1 MITITKMTGDK
12 FLTINYDKNI
22 PIEYNEM
29 KKIIF
34 LFYLFYSLI
43 GFSQNDQLAQNYFDK
58 GEFEKALVSYQELF
72 NTQPGNG
79 FYFQQTIE
87 CYQQLKQYVVAEKA
101 ISERYNKYKQSSLL
115 VELGANYQL
124 QKDDSKAKK
133 YFEQALDKIIK
144 NPSEV
149 YGIAAVF
156 ERKVLIEYALQAYQ
170 IALEI
175 DPNMNFNFQMAV
187 LYGQNGQT
195 DKMIEKFLEESYKN
209 PQNLI
214 LIQNQFTRFMN
225 ENADVAFN
233 EALRKAL
240 LIRIQKNQ
248 DVFWNQYLS
257 WYYVQQ
263 REFGKAFIQ
272 EKAIYKRNPESL
284 SNIVN
289 LAQISIEEDE
299 KETAKEILAFIL
311 ENTKD
316 TDLQMQAH
324 YFLTEMKINDP
335 LIKDY
340 SEIEKDLVSLL
351 NQYGITPYS
360 IKLQILKAHFD
371 TFQMKNPNQ
380 GKAILKTALE
390 LPINEYQKAD
400 VKMELAD
407 IFLFEEK
414 FNQASLYYS
423 QIEEDL
429 KNDVIGHEATLK
441 SAKTSYF
448 KGDFVWALKQFKELK
463 SVSSQLIANDA
474 LEYFLLI
481 NDNTVADSTQTAL
494 KQFARGDY
502 LIYQNKPQE
511 ALLQFQDILKNFK
524 GQEIESVTLYRLGKI
539 YEKLGDYQSALSQ
552 YQQVIDHY
560 SDGIYIDEALF
571 FTAEIYSK
579 KLIDQ
584 EKAKSFY
591 EKLVFHHQDSI
602 YFVEARKKYREL
614 RGDNKEL

>member
-1 MITITKMTGDK
+1 
-12 FLTINYDKNI
+12 
-22 PIEYNEM
+22 M

-34 LFYLFYSLI
+34 LFSLFYSLI
-43 GFSQNDQLAQNYFDK
+43 GFSQNDQLAQNYFEK
-58 GEFEKALVSYQELF
+58 GEFEKALVSFQDLL
-72 NTQPGNG
+72 TSQPGNG
-79 FYFQQTIE
+79 YYFQKTVE
-87 CYQQLKQYVVAEKA
+87 CYQQLKQYEVAEKA
-101 ISERYNKYKQSSLL
+101 IAERYNKFKQSYLL
-115 VELGANYQL
+115 VELGANHQL
-124 QKDDSKAKK
+124 QKNESKAKK
-133 YFEQALDKIIK
+133 YFEQALDQIK
-144 NPSEV
+144 KMPSEV
-149 YGIAAVF
+149 YGIAAIF
-156 ERKVLIEYALQAYQ
+156 EKKVLIDYALQAYQ

-175 DPNMNFNFQMAV
+175 DPKMNFNFQMAV

-195 DKMIEKFLEESYKN
+195 DKMIEMFLEESYMN

-214 LIQNQFTRFMN
+214 LVQNQFTRFMT
-225 ENADVAFN
+225 ENADVTFK

-248 DVFWNQYLS
+248 EVFWNQYLS
-257 WYYVQQ
+257 WFYVQQ
-263 REFGKAFIQ
+263 KEFGKAFIQ

-284 SNIVN
+284 YNIAN
-289 LAQISIEEDE
+289 LVQISIEEDD

-316 TDLQMQAH
+316 SELQMQAH
-324 YFLTEMKINDP
+324 YFLTEMRINDP
-335 LIKDY
+335 SINNY

-351 NQYGITPYS
+351 NQYGISPYS
-360 IKLQILKAHFD
+360 LKLQLLKAHFD
-371 TFQMKNPNQ
+371 TFQMKNPTQ
-380 GKAILKTALE
+380 GKVILKTALE
-390 LPINEYQKAD
+390 LPLDEYQKAE

-448 KGDFVWALKQFKELK
+448 KGDFDWALKQFKELK
-463 SVSSQLIANDA
+463 AVSSQLIANDA

-481 NDNTVADSTQTAL
+481 NDNTIADSTQTAL
-494 KQFARGDY
+494 KQFSRGDY

-511 ALLQFQDILKNFK
+511 ALMQFQEILKNFK
-524 GQEIESVTLYRLGKI
+524 GKEIESITLYRIGKI
-539 YEKLGDYQSALSQ
+539 HEKLGDYQLALSQ
-552 YQQVIDHY
+552 YQQIIDLHPE
-560 SDGIYIDEALF
+560 DIYIDEALF

-579 KLIDQ
+579 RVIDL
-584 EKAKSFY
+584 EKAKSYY

-602 YFVEARKKYREL
+602 YFVDARKKYREL

>member
-1 MITITKMTGDK
+1 
-12 FLTINYDKNI
+12 
-22 PIEYNEM
+22 M

-34 LFYLFYSLI
+34 LFSLLYSLI
-43 GFSQNDQLAQNYFDK
+43 GFSQNDQLAINYFDK
-58 GEFEKALVSYQELF
+58 GEFENALVSFQDLL
-72 NTQPGNG
+72 TAQPGNG
-79 FYFQQTIE
+79 FYFQKEIE
-87 CYQQLKQYVVAEKA
+87 CYQQLKQYDVAEKA
-101 ISERYNKYKQSSLL
+101 ILERLKKFNQSYLL

-124 QKDDSKAKK
+124 QKDESKAKK
-133 YFEQALDKIIK
+133 NFEQALDKIKK

-156 ERKVLIEYALQAYQ
+156 ERKVLIDYALQSYE

-187 LYGQNGQT
+187 LYGQKGET
-195 DKMIEKFLEESYKN
+195 DKMIEKFLEESFKN

-214 LIQNQFTRFMN
+214 LIQNQFTRFMT
-225 ENADVAFN
+225 ENADVTFN

-240 LIRIQKNQ
+240 LLRIQKNQ
-248 DVFWNQYLS
+248 DIFWNQYLS

-263 REFGKAFIQ
+263 KEFGKAFIQ

-289 LAQISIEEDE
+289 LAQISIEEE
-299 KETAKEILAFIL
+299 ENETAKGILAFIL
-311 ENTKD
+311 ENSKD

-324 YFLTEMKINDP
+324 YFLTEMKINNP
-335 LIKDY
+335 GILDY

-360 IKLQILKAHFD
+360 LKLQILKAHFD
-371 TFQMKNPNQ
+371 TFHMKNPAL
-380 GKAILKTALE
+380 GKAILIKALE
-390 LPINEYQKAD
+390 LPINEFQKAD

-407 IFLFEEK
+407 IYLFEEK

-448 KGDFVWALKQFKELK
+448 KGDFIWALKQFKELK
-463 SVSSQLIANDA
+463 TVSSQLIANDA

-502 LIYQNKPQE
+502 LIYQSKPQE

-524 GQEIESVTLYRLGKI
+524 GKEIESVTLYRLGKI
-539 YEKLGDYQSALSQ
+539 YEKIGDYQSALSQ
-552 YQQVIDHY
+552 YQKIIDQH
-560 SDGIYIDEALF
+560 SEEIYIDEALF
-571 FTAEIYSK
+571 FSAEIYNK
-579 KLIDQ
+579 KLIDL
-584 EKAKSFY
+584 EKAKSYY
-591 EKLVFHHQDSI
+591 EKIVFHHQDSI
-602 YFVEARKKYREL
+602 YFVDARKKYREL

>member
-1 MITITKMTGDK
+1 MID
-12 FLTINYDKNI
+12 
-22 PIEYNEM
+22 
-29 KKIIF
+29 
-34 LFYLFYSLI
+34 
-43 GFSQNDQLAQNYFDK
+43 
-58 GEFEKALVSYQELF
+58 
-72 NTQPGNG
+72 
-79 FYFQQTIE
+79 
-87 CYQQLKQYVVAEKA
+87 
-101 ISERYNKYKQSSLL
+101 
-115 VELGANYQL
+115 
-124 QKDDSKAKK
+124 
-133 YFEQALDKIIK
+133 
-144 NPSEV
+144 
-149 YGIAAVF
+149 
-156 ERKVLIEYALQAYQ
+156 YALQSYE

-175 DPNMNFNFQMAV
+175 DSNMNFNFQMAV
-187 LYGQNGQT
+187 LYGQKGET

-214 LIQNQFTRFMN
+214 LIQNQFTRFMT
-225 ENADVAFN
+225 ENADVTFN
-233 EALRKAL
+233 ESLRKAL

-248 DVFWNQYLS
+248 DIFWNQYLS
-257 WYYVQQ
+257 WFYVQQ
-263 REFGKAFIQ
+263 KEFGKAFIQ

-299 KETAKEILAFIL
+299 KQTAKEILAFIL
-311 ENTKD
+311 ENSKD

-335 LIKDY
+335 AIKDY

-360 IKLQILKAHFD
+360 IKLQILKAHFN
-371 TFQMKNPNQ
+371 TFQMKNPTQ

-400 VKMELAD
+400 LKMELAD

-429 KNDVIGHEATLK
+429 KNDVVGHEATLK

-463 SVSSQLIANDA
+463 TVSSQLIANDA

-524 GQEIESVTLYRLGKI
+524 GKEIESVTIYRLGKI
-539 YEKLGDYQSALSQ
+539 YEKIGDYQLALSQ
-552 YQQVIDHY
+552 YQKIIDQH
-560 SDGIYIDEALF
+560 SEGIYIDEALF
-571 FTAEIYSK
+571 FTAEIYNK
-579 KLIDQ
+579 KLIDI
-584 EKAKSFY
+584 EKAKAFY
-591 EKLVFHHQDSI
+591 EKLVFNHQDSI
-602 YFVEARKKYREL
+602 HFVDARKKFREL

>member
-1 MITITKMTGDK
+1 
-12 FLTINYDKNI
+12 
-22 PIEYNEM
+22 M

-34 LFYLFYSLI
+34 LFSLFYSLI
-43 GFSQNDQLAQNYFDK
+43 GFSQDDQLAMNYFEK
-58 GEFEKALVSYQELF
+58 GEFEKALVSFQELL
-72 NTQPGNG
+72 TRQSGNG
-79 FYFQQTIE
+79 FYFQKTVE
-87 CYQQLKQYVVAEKA
+87 CYQQLKQYDVAEKA
-101 ISERYNKYKQSSLL
+101 ILERFNKYKQSPLL

-124 QKDDSKAKK
+124 QKDESKAKK
-133 YFEQALDKIIK
+133 YFEQALDKIKK

-156 ERKVLIEYALQAYQ
+156 EKKVLIDYALQSYQ
-170 IALEI
+170 IALDL

-195 DKMIEKFLEESYKN
+195 DKMIEMFLEESYKN

-225 ENADVAFN
+225 ENADVTFN

-263 REFGKAFIQ
+263 KEFDKAFIQ

-284 SNIVN
+284 YNIIN
-289 LAQISIEEDE
+289 LAQISIEEEE

-311 ENTKD
+311 ENSKD

-324 YFLTEMKINDP
+324 YFLIEMKIND
-335 LIKDY
+335 LAIKDY

-360 IKLQILKAHFD
+360 IKLQLLKAHFT
-371 TFQMKNPNQ
+371 TFQMKNPTL
-380 GKAILKTALE
+380 GKSILKTALE
-390 LPINEYQKAD
+390 FPLDEYQKAD

-407 IFLFEEK
+407 IFLIEEK

-481 NDNTVADSTQTAL
+481 NDNTIADSTQTAL

-502 LIYQNKPQE
+502 LLYQNKPQE

-524 GQEIESVTLYRLGKI
+524 GSEIESVTLYRLGKS
-539 YEKLGDYQSALSQ
+539 YEKLGDFQLALSQ
-552 YQQVIDHY
+552 YQTIIDKHAE
-560 SDGIYIDEALF
+560 GIYVDEALF
-571 FTAEIYSK
+571 FTAEMYSK
-579 KLIDQ
+579 KVIDI

-602 YFVEARKKYREL
+602 YFIDARRKFREL

>member
-1 MITITKMTGDK
+1 
-12 FLTINYDKNI
+12 
-22 PIEYNEM
+22 M

-34 LFYLFYSLI
+34 LFSLFYSLI
-43 GFSQNDQLAQNYFDK
+43 GFSQNDQLAQNYFEK
-58 GEFEKALVSYQELF
+58 GEFEKALVSFQDLL
-72 NTQPGNG
+72 TSQPGNG
-79 FYFQQTIE
+79 YYFQKTVE
-87 CYQQLKQYVVAEKA
+87 CYQQLKQYEIAEKA
-101 ISERYNKYKQSSLL
+101 IAERYNKFKQSYLL

-124 QKDDSKAKK
+124 QKEDGKAKK
-133 YFEQALDKIIK
+133 YFEQALDKIK
-144 NPSEV
+144 KSPSEV
-149 YGIAAVF
+149 YGIAAIF
-156 ERKVLIEYALQAYQ
+156 EKKVLIDYALQAYQ

-175 DPNMNFNFQMAV
+175 DPKMNFNFQMAV

-195 DKMIEKFLEESYKN
+195 DKMIEMFLEESYMN

-214 LIQNQFTRFMN
+214 LVQNQFTRFMT
-225 ENADVAFN
+225 ENADVTFK

-248 DVFWNQYLS
+248 EVFWNQYLS
-257 WYYVQQ
+257 WFYVQQ
-263 REFGKAFIQ
+263 KEFGKAFIQ

-284 SNIVN
+284 YNIVN
-289 LAQISIEEDE
+289 LVQISIEEDD

-316 TDLQMQAH
+316 TELQMQAH
-324 YFLTEMKINDP
+324 YFLTEMRINDP
-335 LIKDY
+335 SINNY

-351 NQYGITPYS
+351 NQYGISPYS
-360 IKLQILKAHFD
+360 LKLQLLKAHFD
-371 TFQMKNPNQ
+371 TFQMKNPTQ

-390 LPINEYQKAD
+390 LPLDEYQKAE

-481 NDNTVADSTQTAL
+481 NDNTIADSTQTAL

-511 ALLQFQDILKNFK
+511 ALLQFQEILNKYK
-524 GQEIESVTLYRLGKI
+524 GQQIESVTLYRLGKI
-539 YEKLGDYQSALSQ
+539 HEKLGDYLLALNQ
-552 YQQVIDHY
+552 YQQIIDQHPE
-560 SDGIYIDEALF
+560 DIYIDEALF

-579 KLIDQ
+579 KLVDI
-584 EKAKSFY
+584 EKAKSYY

-602 YFVEARKKYREL
+602 YFIDARKKYREL

>member
-1 MITITKMTGDK
+1 MSFNDLYGSK
-12 FLTINYDKNI
+12 
-22 PIEYNEM
+22 M

-34 LFYLFYSLI
+34 LFSLFYSLI
-43 GFSQNDQLAQNYFDK
+43 GFSQNDQLAMNYFDK
-58 GEFEKALVSYQELF
+58 GEFEKALVSFQDLL
-72 NTQPGNG
+72 TSQPGNG
-79 FYFQQTIE
+79 FYFQKAIE
-87 CYQQLKQYVVAEKA
+87 CYQQLKKYDVAEKA
-101 ISERYNKYKQSSLL
+101 ISDRYNKYKQSSLL
-115 VELGANYQL
+115 IELGANYQL
-124 QKDDSKAKK
+124 QKDESKAKK
-133 YFEQALDKIIK
+133 YFEQALDKIKK

-156 ERKVLIEYALQAYQ
+156 ERKVLIDYALQSYE

-175 DPNMNFNFQMAV
+175 DSNMNFNFQMAV
-187 LYGQNGQT
+187 LYGQKGET

-214 LIQNQFTRFMN
+214 LIQNQFTRFMT
-225 ENADVAFN
+225 ENADVTFN
-233 EALRKAL
+233 EVLRKAL

-257 WYYVQQ
+257 WFYVQQ
-263 REFGKAFIQ
+263 KEFGKAFIQ

-311 ENTKD
+311 ENSKD

-335 LIKDY
+335 AIKDY

-360 IKLQILKAHFD
+360 IKLQILKAHFN
-371 TFQMKNPNQ
+371 TFQMKNPTQ
-380 GKAILKTALE
+380 GKAILKTALG

-429 KNDVIGHEATLK
+429 KNDVVGHEATLK

-463 SVSSQLIANDA
+463 TVSSQLIANDA

-524 GQEIESVTLYRLGKI
+524 GKEIESVTIYRLGKI
-539 YEKLGDYQSALSQ
+539 YEKIGDYQSALSQ
-552 YQQVIDHY
+552 YQKIIDQH
-560 SDGIYIDEALF
+560 SEGIYIDEALF
-571 FTAEIYSK
+571 FTAEIYNK
-579 KLIDQ
+579 KLIDI

-602 YFVEARKKYREL
+602 YFVDARKKFREL

>member
-1 MITITKMTGDK
+1 
-12 FLTINYDKNI
+12 
-22 PIEYNEM
+22 M
-29 KKIIF
+29 KKILF
-34 LFYLFYSLI
+34 LFSFFYSLI

-72 NTQPGNG
+72 NAQPNNTY
-79 FYFQQTIE
+79 YFQQTIE
-87 CYQQLKQYVVAEKA
+87 CHHQLKQYEVAEKA
-101 ISERYNKYKQSSLL
+101 ILERFNKFKQSSLL

-124 QKDDSKAKK
+124 QKDESKAKK
-133 YFEQALDKIIK
+133 YFEQALDKIK
-144 NPSEV
+144 KYPSEV

-156 ERKVLIEYALQAYQ
+156 EKKVLIDYALQAYQ

-175 DPNMNFNFQMAV
+175 SPNMNFNIQMAI

-195 DKMIEKFLEESYKN
+195 DQMIEKFLEESFNN

-225 ENADVAFN
+225 ENADVTFK

-240 LIRIQKNQ
+240 LLRIQKNQ
-248 DVFWNQYLS
+248 EVFWNQYLS

-263 REFGKAFIQ
+263 KEFGKAFIQ

-289 LAQISIEEDE
+289 LAQISIEEE
-299 KETAKEILAFIL
+299 ENETAKEILAFIL
-311 ENTKD
+311 ENAKD
-316 TDLQMQAH
+316 NDLQMQAH

-335 LIKDY
+335 KVKDPT
-340 SEIEKDLVSLL
+340 EIEKDLVSLL
-351 NQYGITPYS
+351 SQYGVSPYS
-360 IKLQILKAHFD
+360 LKLQLLKAHFD
-371 TFQMKNPNQ
+371 TFQMKNPTQ

-390 LPINEYQKAD
+390 LPLDEYQKAE

-481 NDNTVADSTQTAL
+481 NDNTIADSTQTAL

-511 ALLQFQDILKNFK
+511 ALLQFQEILNKYK
-524 GQEIESVTLYRLGKI
+524 GQQIESVTIYRLGKI
-539 YEKLGDYQSALSQ
+539 HEKLGDYLLALNQ
-552 YQQVIDHY
+552 YQQIIDQHPE
-560 SDGIYIDEALF
+560 DIYIDEALF

-579 KLIDQ
+579 KLVDI
-584 EKAKSFY
+584 EKAKSYY

-602 YFVEARKKYREL
+602 YFIDARKKYREL

>member
-1 MITITKMTGDK
+1 
-12 FLTINYDKNI
+12 
-22 PIEYNEM
+22 M

-34 LFYLFYSLI
+34 LFSLFCSLI
-43 GFSQNDQLAQNYFDK
+43 GFSQNDQLAMNYFDK
-58 GEFEKALVSYQELF
+58 GEFEKALVSYQDLL
-72 NTQPGNG
+72 TSQPGNG
-79 FYFQQTIE
+79 FYFQQTID
-87 CYQQLKQYVVAEKA
+87 CYHQLKQYEVAEKA
-101 ISERYNKYKQSSLL
+101 ILERYNKFKQSSLL

-124 QKDDSKAKK
+124 QKAESKSKK
-133 YFEQALDKIIK
+133 YFEQALDKIKK

-156 ERKVLIEYALQAYQ
+156 ERKVLIDYALQAYQ

-175 DPNMNFNFQMAV
+175 DPKLNFNFQMAV
-187 LYGQNGQT
+187 LFGQNGQT
-195 DKMIEKFLEESYKN
+195 DKMIEKFLEESYTN

-225 ENADVAFN
+225 ENSDITFY

-257 WYYVQQ
+257 WFYVQQ
-263 REFGKAFIQ
+263 KEFGKAFIQ

-299 KETAKEILAFIL
+299 KDTAKEILAFIL

-335 LIKDY
+335 EIKDY
-340 SEIEKDLVSLL
+340 SEIEKDLVVLL
-351 NQYGITPYS
+351 SQYGITPYS
-360 IKLQILKAHFD
+360 IKLQLLKAHFD
-371 TFQMKNPNQ
+371 TFQMKNPSQ

-390 LPINEYQKAD
+390 LPIDEYQKAD

-407 IFLFEEK
+407 IYLFEEK

-429 KNDVIGHEATLK
+429 KNDVIGHEAILK

-481 NDNTVADSTQTAL
+481 NDNTIADSTQTAL

-511 ALLQFQDILKNFK
+511 ALLQFQDILKNFNGK
-524 GQEIESVTLYRLGKI
+524 EIVSVTLYRVGKI
-539 YEKLGDYQSALSQ
+539 YEKLGDFQSALSQ
-552 YQQVIDHY
+552 YQKIIEQHAED
-560 SDGIYIDEALF
+560 IYIDEALF

-584 EKAKSFY
+584 EKAKSYY

-602 YFVEARKKYREL
+602 YFIDARKKYREL

>member
-1 MITITKMTGDK
+1 
-12 FLTINYDKNI
+12 
-22 PIEYNEM
+22 M

-34 LFYLFYSLI
+34 LFSFFYSLI

-72 NTQPGNG
+72 NAQPNNTY
-79 FYFQQTIE
+79 YFQQTIE
-87 CYQQLKQYVVAEKA
+87 CYHQLKQYEVAEKA
-101 ISERYNKYKQSSLL
+101 ILERFNKFKQSSLL

-124 QKDDSKAKK
+124 QKDESKAKK
-133 YFEQALDKIIK
+133 YFEQALDKIK
-144 NPSEV
+144 KYPSEV

-156 ERKVLIEYALQAYQ
+156 EKKVLIDYALQAYQ

-175 DPNMNFNFQMAV
+175 SPNMNFNIQMAI

-195 DKMIEKFLEESYKN
+195 DQMIEKFLEESFNN

-225 ENADVAFN
+225 ENADVTFK

-240 LIRIQKNQ
+240 LLRIQKNQ
-248 DVFWNQYLS
+248 EVFWNQYLS

-263 REFGKAFIQ
+263 KEFGKAFIQ

-289 LAQISIEEDE
+289 LAQISIEEE
-299 KETAKEILAFIL
+299 ENETAKEILAFIL

-316 TDLQMQAH
+316 NELQMQAH

-335 LIKDY
+335 KVKDPT
-340 SEIEKDLVSLL
+340 EIEKDLVSLL
-351 NQYGITPYS
+351 GQYGVSPYS
-360 IKLQILKAHFD
+360 LKLQLLKAHFD
-371 TFQMKNPNQ
+371 TFQMKNPTQ

-390 LPINEYQKAD
+390 LPLDEYLKAE

-481 NDNTVADSTQTAL
+481 NDNTIADSTQTAL

-511 ALLQFQDILKNFK
+511 ALLQFQEILNKYK
-524 GQEIESVTLYRLGKI
+524 GQQIESVTIYRLGKI
-539 YEKLGDYQSALSQ
+539 HEKLGDYLLALNQ
-552 YQQVIDHY
+552 YQQIIDQHPE
-560 SDGIYIDEALF
+560 DIYIDEALF

-579 KLIDQ
+579 KLVDI
-584 EKAKSFY
+584 EKAKSYY

-602 YFVEARKKYREL
+602 YFIDARKKYREL

>member
-1 MITITKMTGDK
+1 
-12 FLTINYDKNI
+12 
-22 PIEYNEM
+22 M
-29 KKIIF
+29 KKIFF
-34 LFYLFYSLI
+34 LFSFFYSLI
-43 GFSQNDQLAQNYFDK
+43 GFSQNDQLAMNYFEK
-58 GEFEKALVSYQELF
+58 GEFEKALVSFQNLLDS
-72 NTQPGNG
+72 QPGNG
-79 FYFQQTIE
+79 YYFQKSVE
-87 CYQQLKQYVVAEKA
+87 CYQQLKQYEVAEKA
-101 ISERYNKYKQSSLL
+101 IVERYNKFKQSYLL

-124 QKDDSKAKK
+124 QKNESKAKK
-133 YFEQALDKIIK
+133 YFEQALDKIK
-144 NPSEV
+144 KMPSEV

-156 ERKVLIEYALQAYQ
+156 EKKVLIDYALQAYQ

-175 DPNMNFNFQMAV
+175 DPKMNFNFQMAV

-195 DKMIEKFLEESYKN
+195 DQMIEMFLEESYRN

-214 LIQNQFTRFMN
+214 LVQNQFTRFMT
-225 ENADVAFN
+225 ENADLKFK
-233 EALRKAL
+233 ESLRKAL
-240 LIRIQKNQ
+240 LIRIQKSQ
-248 DVFWNQYLS
+248 EVFWNQYLS
-257 WYYVQQ
+257 WFYVQQ
-263 REFGKAFIQ
+263 KEFGKAFIQ

-284 SNIVN
+284 YNIVN
-289 LAQISIEEDE
+289 LVQIAIEEED

-316 TDLQMQAH
+316 AELQMQAY

-335 LIKDY
+335 AIKDN

-351 NQYGITPYS
+351 NKYGITPYS
-360 IKLQILKAHFD
+360 LKLQLLKAHFN
-371 TFQMKNPNQ
+371 TFQMKNPTQ

-390 LPINEYQKAD
+390 LPLDEYQKAD

-429 KNDVIGHEATLK
+429 KNDVIGHEASLK

-463 SVSSQLIANDA
+463 AVSSQLIANDA

-481 NDNTVADSTQTAL
+481 NDNTIADSTQTAL

-511 ALLQFQDILKNFK
+511 ALSQFQEILKNFK
-524 GQEIESVTLYRLGKI
+524 GKEIESVTLYRIGKI
-539 YEKLGDYQSALSQ
+539 HEKLGDYQLALSQ
-552 YQQVIDHY
+552 YQQIIDFHHE
-560 SDGIYIDEALF
+560 DIYIDEALF

-579 KLIDQ
+579 RVIDI
-584 EKAKSFY
+584 EKAKSYY

-602 YFVEARKKYREL
+602 YYVEARKKYREL
-614 RGDNKEL
+614 RGDKKEL

>member
-1 MITITKMTGDK
+1 
-12 FLTINYDKNI
+12 
-22 PIEYNEM
+22 M

-34 LFYLFYSLI
+34 LFSLFYSLI
-43 GFSQNDQLAQNYFDK
+43 GFSQNDQLAQNYFEK
-58 GEFEKALVSYQELF
+58 GEFEKALVSFQDLL
-72 NTQPGNG
+72 TSQPGNG
-79 FYFQQTIE
+79 YYFQKTVE
-87 CYQQLKQYVVAEKA
+87 CQQQLKQYEVAEKA
-101 ISERYNKYKQSSLL
+101 IAERYNKFKQSYLL

-124 QKDDSKAKK
+124 QKNESKAKK
-133 YFEQALDKIIK
+133 YFDQALDQIK
-144 NPSEV
+144 KMPSEV

-156 ERKVLIEYALQAYQ
+156 EKKVLIDYALQAYQ

-175 DPNMNFNFQMAV
+175 DPKMNFNFQMAV

-195 DKMIEKFLEESYKN
+195 DKMIEKFLEESYMN

-214 LIQNQFTRFMN
+214 LVQNQFTRFMT
-225 ENADVAFN
+225 ENSDVTFK

-248 DVFWNQYLS
+248 EVFWNQYLS
-257 WYYVQQ
+257 WFYVQQ
-263 REFGKAFIQ
+263 KEFGKAFIQ

-284 SNIVN
+284 YNIVN
-289 LAQISIEEDE
+289 LVQISIEEDD

-316 TDLQMQAH
+316 TELQMQAH

-335 LIKDY
+335 SINNY

-351 NQYGITPYS
+351 NQYGISPYS
-360 IKLQILKAHFD
+360 LKLQLLKAHFD
-371 TFQMKNPNQ
+371 TFQMKNPTQ

-390 LPINEYQKAD
+390 LPLDEYQKAE

-448 KGDFVWALKQFKELK
+448 KGDFDWALKQFKELK
-463 SVSSQLIANDA
+463 AVSSQLIANDA

-481 NDNTVADSTQTAL
+481 NDNTIADSTHTAL

-511 ALLQFQDILKNFK
+511 ALMQFQEILKNFK
-524 GQEIESVTLYRLGKI
+524 GKEIESVTLYRIGKI
-539 YEKLGDYQSALSQ
+539 HEKLGDYQLALSQ
-552 YQQVIDHY
+552 YQQIIDLHPE
-560 SDGIYIDEALF
+560 DIYIDEALF

-579 KLIDQ
+579 RVIDL
-584 EKAKSFY
+584 EKAKSYY

-602 YFVEARKKYREL
+602 YFVDARKKYREL

>member
-1 MITITKMTGDK
+1 M
-12 FLTINYDKNI
+12 
-22 PIEYNEM
+22 
-29 KKIIF
+29 
-34 LFYLFYSLI
+34 FYSLI
-43 GFSQNDQLAQNYFDK
+43 GFSQDDQLAMNYFDK
-58 GEFEKALVSYQELF
+58 GEFEKALVSFQELL
-72 NTQPGNG
+72 TRQSGNG
-79 FYFQQTIE
+79 FYFQKTVE
-87 CYQQLKQYVVAEKA
+87 CYQQLKQYDVAEKA
-101 ISERYNKYKQSSLL
+101 IFERFYKFKQSSLL

-124 QKDDSKAKK
+124 QKDESKAKK
-133 YFEQALDKIIK
+133 YFEQALDKIK
-144 NPSEV
+144 KKPSEV

-156 ERKVLIEYALQAYQ
+156 EKKVLIDYALQAYQ

-175 DPNMNFNFQMAV
+175 DPKMNFNFQMAV

-195 DKMIEKFLEESYKN
+195 DKMIEMFLEESYIN

-225 ENADVAFN
+225 ENADVTFK

-240 LIRIQKNQ
+240 LLRIQKNQ
-248 DVFWNQYLS
+248 EVFWNQYLS

-263 REFGKAFIQ
+263 KEFGKAFIQ

-289 LAQISIEEDE
+289 LAQISIEEE
-299 KETAKEILAFIL
+299 ENETAKEILAFIL
-311 ENTKD
+311 ENAKD
-316 TDLQMQAH
+316 NDLQMQAH

-335 LIKDY
+335 KVKDPT
-340 SEIEKDLVSLL
+340 EIEKDLVSLL
-351 NQYGITPYS
+351 SQYGVSPYS
-360 IKLQILKAHFD
+360 LKLQLLKAHFD
-371 TFQMKNPNQ
+371 TFQMKNPTQ

-390 LPINEYQKAD
+390 LPLDEYQKAE

-481 NDNTVADSTQTAL
+481 NDNTIADSTQTAL

-511 ALLQFQDILKNFK
+511 ALLQFQEILNKYK
-524 GQEIESVTLYRLGKI
+524 GQQIESVTIYRLGKI
-539 YEKLGDYQSALSQ
+539 HEKLGDYLLALNQ
-552 YQQVIDHY
+552 YQQIIDQHPE
-560 SDGIYIDEALF
+560 DIYIDEALF

-579 KLIDQ
+579 KLVDI
-584 EKAKSFY
+584 EKAKSYY

-602 YFVEARKKYREL
+602 YFIDARKKYREL

>member
-1 MITITKMTGDK
+1 
-12 FLTINYDKNI
+12 
-22 PIEYNEM
+22 M

-34 LFYLFYSLI
+34 LFSLFYSLI
-43 GFSQNDQLAQNYFDK
+43 GFSQNDQLAQNYFEK
-58 GEFEKALVSYQELF
+58 GEFEKALVSFQDLL
-72 NTQPGNG
+72 TSQPGNG
-79 FYFQQTIE
+79 YYFQKTVE
-87 CYQQLKQYVVAEKA
+87 CYQQLKQYEIAEKA
-101 ISERYNKYKQSSLL
+101 IAERYNKFKQSYLL

-124 QKDDSKAKK
+124 QKEDGKAKK
-133 YFEQALDKIIK
+133 YFEQALDKIK
-144 NPSEV
+144 KSPSEV
-149 YGIAAVF
+149 YGIAAIF
-156 ERKVLIEYALQAYQ
+156 EKKVLIDYALQAYQ

-175 DPNMNFNFQMAV
+175 DPKMNFNFQMAV

-195 DKMIEKFLEESYKN
+195 DKMIEMFLEESYMN

-214 LIQNQFTRFMN
+214 LVQNQFTRFMT
-225 ENADVAFN
+225 ENADVTFK

-248 DVFWNQYLS
+248 EVFWNQYLS
-257 WYYVQQ
+257 WFYVQQ
-263 REFGKAFIQ
+263 KEFGKAFIQ

-284 SNIVN
+284 YNIVN
-289 LAQISIEEDE
+289 LVQISIEEDD

-316 TDLQMQAH
+316 TELQMQAH
-324 YFLTEMKINDP
+324 YFLTEMRINDP
-335 LIKDY
+335 SINNY

-351 NQYGITPYS
+351 NQYGISPYS
-360 IKLQILKAHFD
+360 LKLQLLKAHFD
-371 TFQMKNPNQ
+371 TFQMKNPTQ

-390 LPINEYQKAD
+390 LPLDKYQKAE

-448 KGDFVWALKQFKELK
+448 KGDFDWALKQFKELK
-463 SVSSQLIANDA
+463 AVSSQLIANDA

-481 NDNTVADSTQTAL
+481 NDNTIADSTQTAL

-511 ALLQFQDILKNFK
+511 ALMQFQEILKNFK
-524 GQEIESVTLYRLGKI
+524 GKEIESVTLYRIGKI
-539 YEKLGDYQSALSQ
+539 HEKLGDYQLALSQ
-552 YQQVIDHY
+552 YQQIIDLHPE
-560 SDGIYIDEALF
+560 DIYIDEALF

-579 KLIDQ
+579 RVIDL
-584 EKAKSFY
+584 EKAKSYY

-602 YFVEARKKYREL
+602 YFVDARKKYREL

>member
-1 MITITKMTGDK
+1 MKKK
-12 FLTINYDKNI
+12 FLHIA
-22 PIEYNEM
+22 
-29 KKIIF
+29 
-34 LFYLFYSLI
+34 LFFTLV
-43 GFSQNDQLAQNYFDK
+43 GFSQDDQLAQNYFDR
-58 GEFEKALVSYQELF
+58 GEFEKARVSYQELS
-72 NTQPGNG
+72 NTQPGNSY
-79 FYFQQTIE
+79 YFQQTIE
-87 CYQQLKQYVVAEKA
+87 CYQQLKQYGVAEKA
-101 ISERYNKYKQSSLL
+101 ILERYNKFKQSALL

-124 QKDDSKAKK
+124 QKDESKAKK
-133 YFEQALDKIIK
+133 YFEQALDKIKK
-144 NPSEV
+144 NPAEV

-156 ERKVLIEYALQAYQ
+156 ERKVLIDFALQSYEM
-170 IALEI
+170 ALEI
-175 DPNMNFNFQMAV
+175 NPNLNFNFQMAV

-225 ENADVAFN
+225 ENADVNFN

-240 LIRIQKNQ
+240 LLRIQKNQ

-263 REFGKAFIQ
+263 KEFRKAFIQ

-289 LAQISIEEDE
+289 LAQIAIEDEE

-311 ENTKD
+311 ENSKD

-335 LIKDY
+335 AIKDY

-351 NQYGITPYS
+351 NQYGITPNS

-371 TFQMKNPNQ
+371 TFQMKNPTQ

-390 LPINEYQKAD
+390 LPINQYQKAE

-463 SVSSQLIANDA
+463 TVSSQLIANDA

-481 NDNTVADSTQTAL
+481 NDNTVADSTQTSL
-494 KQFARGDY
+494 KQFSRGDY

-524 GQEIESVTLYRLGKI
+524 GQQIESVTLYRVAKI
-539 YEKLGDYQSALSQ
+539 YEKLGDYPLALSQ
-552 YQQVIDHY
+552 YQKIIDQH
-560 SDGIYIDEALF
+560 SEEIYIDEALF
-571 FTAEIYSK
+571 FSAEIYNK
-579 KLIDQ
+579 KLVDL
-584 EKAKSFY
+584 EKAKSYY

-602 YFVEARKKYREL
+602 YFVDARKKYREL

>member
-1 MITITKMTGDK
+1 MKKK
-12 FLTINYDKNI
+12 FLHIA
-22 PIEYNEM
+22 
-29 KKIIF
+29 
-34 LFYLFYSLI
+34 LFFTLV
-43 GFSQNDQLAQNYFDK
+43 GFSQDDQLAQNYFDR
-58 GEFEKALVSYQELF
+58 GEFEKARVSYQELS
-72 NTQPGNG
+72 NTQPGNSY
-79 FYFQQTIE
+79 YFQQTIE
-87 CYQQLKQYVVAEKA
+87 CYQQLKQYGVAEKA
-101 ISERYNKYKQSSLL
+101 ILERYNKFKQSSLL

-124 QKDDSKAKK
+124 QKDESKAKK
-133 YFEQALDKIIK
+133 YFEQALDKIKK
-144 NPSEV
+144 NPAEV

-156 ERKVLIEYALQAYQ
+156 ERKVLIDFALQSYEM
-170 IALEI
+170 ALEI
-175 DPNMNFNFQMAV
+175 NPNLNFNFQMAV

-225 ENADVAFN
+225 ENADVNFN

-240 LIRIQKNQ
+240 ILRIQKNQ

-263 REFGKAFIQ
+263 KEFGKAFIQ

-289 LAQISIEEDE
+289 LAQIAIEEEE

-311 ENTKD
+311 ENSKD

-335 LIKDY
+335 VIKDY

-351 NQYGITPYS
+351 NQYGITPNS

-371 TFQMKNPNQ
+371 TFQMKNPTQ

-390 LPINEYQKAD
+390 LPINQYQKAE

-463 SVSSQLIANDA
+463 TVSSQLIANDA

-481 NDNTVADSTQTAL
+481 NDNTVADSTQTSL
-494 KQFARGDY
+494 KQFSRGDY

-524 GQEIESVTLYRLGKI
+524 GQQIESVTLYRVAKI
-539 YEKLGDYQSALSQ
+539 YEKLGDYPLALSQ
-552 YQQVIDHY
+552 YQKIIDQH
-560 SDGIYIDEALF
+560 SEEIYIDEALF
-571 FTAEIYSK
+571 FSAEIYNK
-579 KLIDQ
+579 KLVDL
-584 EKAKSFY
+584 EKAKSYY

>member
-1 MITITKMTGDK
+1 
-12 FLTINYDKNI
+12 
-22 PIEYNEM
+22 M

-34 LFYLFYSLI
+34 LFSLFYSLI
-43 GFSQNDQLAQNYFDK
+43 GFSQNDQLAQNYFEK
-58 GEFEKALVSYQELF
+58 GEFEKALVSFQDLL
-72 NTQPGNG
+72 TSQPGNG
-79 FYFQQTIE
+79 YYFQKTVE
-87 CYQQLKQYVVAEKA
+87 CYQQLKQYEIAEKA
-101 ISERYNKYKQSSLL
+101 IAERYNKFKQSYLL

-124 QKDDSKAKK
+124 QKNESKAKK
-133 YFEQALDKIIK
+133 YFDQALDQIK
-144 NPSEV
+144 KMPSEV

-156 ERKVLIEYALQAYQ
+156 EKKVLIDYALQAYQ

-175 DPNMNFNFQMAV
+175 DPKMNFNFQMAV

-195 DKMIEKFLEESYKN
+195 DKMIEKFLEESYMN

-214 LIQNQFTRFMN
+214 LVQNQFTRFMT
-225 ENADVAFN
+225 ENSDVTFK

-248 DVFWNQYLS
+248 EVFWNKYLS
-257 WYYVQQ
+257 WFYVQQ
-263 REFGKAFIQ
+263 KEFGKAFIQ

-284 SNIVN
+284 YNIVN
-289 LAQISIEEDE
+289 LVQISIEEDD

-316 TDLQMQAH
+316 TELQMQAH

-335 LIKDY
+335 SINNY

-351 NQYGITPYS
+351 NQYGISPYS
-360 IKLQILKAHFD
+360 LKLQLLKAHFD
-371 TFQMKNPNQ
+371 TFQMKNPTQ

-390 LPINEYQKAD
+390 LSLDEYQKAE

-448 KGDFVWALKQFKELK
+448 KGDFDWALKQFKELK
-463 SVSSQLIANDA
+463 AVSSQLIANDA

-481 NDNTVADSTQTAL
+481 NDNTIADSTHTAL

-511 ALLQFQDILKNFK
+511 ALMQFQEILKNFK
-524 GQEIESVTLYRLGKI
+524 GKEIESVTLYRIGKI
-539 YEKLGDYQSALSQ
+539 HEKLGDYQLALSQ
-552 YQQVIDHY
+552 YQQIIDLHPE
-560 SDGIYIDEALF
+560 DIYIDEALF

-579 KLIDQ
+579 RVIDL
-584 EKAKSFY
+584 EKAKSYY

-602 YFVEARKKYREL
+602 YFVDARKKYREL

>member
-1 MITITKMTGDK
+1 
-12 FLTINYDKNI
+12 
-22 PIEYNEM
+22 M

-34 LFYLFYSLI
+34 LFSLFYSLI
-43 GFSQNDQLAQNYFDK
+43 GFSQDDQLAMNYFDK
-58 GEFEKALVSYQELF
+58 GEFEKALVSFQELL
-72 NTQPGNG
+72 TRQSGNG
-79 FYFQQTIE
+79 FYFQKTVE
-87 CYQQLKQYVVAEKA
+87 CYQQLKQYDVAEKA
-101 ISERYNKYKQSSLL
+101 IFNWLENHKQIALL
-115 VELGANYQL
+115 VELGYNYQL
-124 QKDDSKAKK
+124 KKEDNKSKK
-133 YFEQALDKIIK
+133 YYELALNEIKK
-144 NPSEV
+144 NPMAAFI
-149 YGIAAVF
+149 IAGAF
-156 ERKVLIEYALQAYQ
+156 EKKVLIDYALQAYQ

-175 DPNMNFNFQMAV
+175 DPKMNFNFQMAV

-195 DKMIEKFLEESYKN
+195 DQMIEMFLEESYIN

-225 ENADVAFN
+225 ENADVTFN

-263 REFGKAFIQ
+263 KEFSKAFIQ

-284 SNIVN
+284 YNIIN
-289 LAQISIEEDE
+289 LAQISIEEEE

-311 ENTKD
+311 ENSKD

-324 YFLTEMKINDP
+324 YFLTEIKINDP
-335 LIKDY
+335 IIKDY
-340 SEIEKDLVSLL
+340 SEIEKDLDSLL

-360 IKLQILKAHFD
+360 IKLQLLKAHFT
-371 TFQMKNPNQ
+371 TFQMKNPTQ

-390 LPINEYQKAD
+390 LPLDEYQKAD

-481 NDNTVADSTQTAL
+481 NDNTIADSTQTAL

-502 LIYQNKPQE
+502 LLYQNKPQE

-524 GQEIESVTLYRLGKI
+524 GSEIESVTLYRLGKT
-539 YEKLGDYQSALSQ
+539 YEKLGDFQLALSQ
-552 YQQVIDHY
+552 YQKIIDQHAE
-560 SDGIYIDEALF
+560 GIYIDEALF
-571 FTAEIYSK
+571 FTAEMYSK
-579 KLIDQ
+579 KVIDL
-584 EKAKSFY
+584 EKAKSNY

-602 YFVEARKKYREL
+602 YFVEARRKFREL

>member
-1 MITITKMTGDK
+1 
-12 FLTINYDKNI
+12 
-22 PIEYNEM
+22 M
-29 KKIIF
+29 KKILF
-34 LFYLFYSLI
+34 LFSFFYSLI

-87 CYQQLKQYVVAEKA
+87 CYQQLKQYEVAEKA
-101 ISERYNKYKQSSLL
+101 IFERYNKYKQSSLL

-124 QKDDSKAKK
+124 QKEDSKAKK
-133 YFEQALDKIIK
+133 YFEQALDKIKK

-175 DPNMNFNFQMAV
+175 DPNMNFNFQMAL

-316 TDLQMQAH
+316 NDLQMQAH

>member
-1 MITITKMTGDK
+1 
-12 FLTINYDKNI
+12 
-22 PIEYNEM
+22 M

-34 LFYLFYSLI
+34 LFSFFYSLI

-72 NTQPGNG
+72 NAQPNNTY
-79 FYFQQTIE
+79 YFQQTIE
-87 CYQQLKQYVVAEKA
+87 CYHQLKQYEVAEKA
-101 ISERYNKYKQSSLL
+101 ILERFNKFKQSSLL

-124 QKDDSKAKK
+124 QKDESKAKK
-133 YFEQALDKIIK
+133 YFEQALDKIK
-144 NPSEV
+144 KYPSEV

-156 ERKVLIEYALQAYQ
+156 EKKVLIDYALQAYQ

-175 DPNMNFNFQMAV
+175 SPNMNFNIQMAI

-195 DKMIEKFLEESYKN
+195 DQMIEKFLEESFNN

-225 ENADVAFN
+225 ENADVTFK

-240 LIRIQKNQ
+240 LLRIQKNQ
-248 DVFWNQYLS
+248 EVFWNQYLS

-263 REFGKAFIQ
+263 KEFGKAFIQ

-289 LAQISIEEDE
+289 LAQISIEEE
-299 KETAKEILAFIL
+299 ENETAKEILAFIL
-311 ENTKD
+311 ENAND
-316 TDLQMQAH
+316 NDLQMQAH

-335 LIKDY
+335 KV
-340 SEIEKDLVSLL
+340 KDLVSLL
-351 NQYGITPYS
+351 SQYGVSPYS
-360 IKLQILKAHFD
+360 LKLQLLKAHFD
-371 TFQMKNPNQ
+371 TFQMKNPTQ

-390 LPINEYQKAD
+390 LPLDEYQKAE

-481 NDNTVADSTQTAL
+481 NDNTIADSTQTAL

-511 ALLQFQDILKNFK
+511 ALLQFQEILNKYK
-524 GQEIESVTLYRLGKI
+524 GQQIESVTIYRLGKI
-539 YEKLGDYQSALSQ
+539 HEKLGDYLLALNQ
-552 YQQVIDHY
+552 YQQIIDQHPE
-560 SDGIYIDEALF
+560 DIYIDEALF

-579 KLIDQ
+579 KLVDI
-584 EKAKSFY
+584 EKAKSYY

-602 YFVEARKKYREL
+602 YFIDARKKYREL

>member
-1 MITITKMTGDK
+1 
-12 FLTINYDKNI
+12 
-22 PIEYNEM
+22 M

-34 LFYLFYSLI
+34 LFSLFYSLI
-43 GFSQNDQLAQNYFDK
+43 VFSQNDQLAQNYFDK
-58 GEFEKALVSYQELF
+58 GEFEKALLSYQELF
-72 NTQPGNG
+72 NAQPNNA
-79 FYFQQTIE
+79 FYFQQKIE
-87 CYQQLKQYVVAEKA
+87 CYQQLKQYEIAEKA
-101 ISERYNKYKQSSLL
+101 ILERYNKFKQSSLL

-124 QKDDSKAKK
+124 QKDESKAKK
-133 YFEQALDKIIK
+133 YFEQALDKIKK

-149 YGIAAVF
+149 YGIATVF
-156 ERKVLIEYALQAYQ
+156 EKKVLIDYALQAYQ
-170 IALEI
+170 MALEI
-175 DPNMNFNFQMAV
+175 DPKMNFNFQMAV

-225 ENADVAFN
+225 ENADVTFN

-248 DVFWNQYLS
+248 EVFWNQYLS
-257 WYYVQQ
+257 WFYVQQ
-263 REFGKAFIQ
+263 KELGKAFIQ

-289 LAQISIEEDE
+289 LAQIAIEEDE

-311 ENTKD
+311 ENSKD

-335 LIKDY
+335 AIKDY
-340 SEIEKDLVSLL
+340 SEIEKDLVFLL
-351 NQYGITPYS
+351 TQFGITPYS

-371 TFQMKNPNQ
+371 TFQMKNPTL

-390 LPINEYQKAD
+390 LPIDEYQKAD

-448 KGDFVWALKQFKELK
+448 KGDFDWALKQFKELK

-511 ALLQFQDILKNFK
+511 ALLHFQDILKNFK
-524 GQEIESVTLYRLGKI
+524 GQPIESITLYRLGKI
-539 YEKLGDYQSALSQ
+539 YEKQGDYLLALNQ
-552 YQQVIDHY
+552 YQQIIDQHPE
-560 SDGIYIDEALF
+560 DIYIDEALF
-571 FTAEIYSK
+571 FNAEIYSK
-579 KLIDQ
+579 KLIDL

-602 YFVEARKKYREL
+602 YFIDARKKYREL

>member
-1 MITITKMTGDK
+1 MSFNDLYGSK
-12 FLTINYDKNI
+12 
-22 PIEYNEM
+22 M

-34 LFYLFYSLI
+34 LFSLFYSLI
-43 GFSQNDQLAQNYFDK
+43 GFSQNDQLAMNYFDK
-58 GEFEKALVSYQELF
+58 GEFEKALVSFQDLL
-72 NTQPGNG
+72 TSQPGNG
-79 FYFQQTIE
+79 FYFQKAIE
-87 CYQQLKQYVVAEKA
+87 CYQQLKKYDVAEKA
-101 ISERYNKYKQSSLL
+101 ILDRYNKYKQSSLL
-115 VELGANYQL
+115 IELGANYQL
-124 QKDDSKAKK
+124 QKDESKAKK
-133 YFEQALDKIIK
+133 YFEQALDKIKK

-156 ERKVLIEYALQAYQ
+156 ERKVLIDYALQSYE

-175 DPNMNFNFQMAV
+175 DSNMNFNFQMAV
-187 LYGQNGQT
+187 LYGQKGET

-214 LIQNQFTRFMN
+214 LIQNQFTRFMT
-225 ENADVAFN
+225 ENADVTFN

-257 WYYVQQ
+257 WFYVQQ
-263 REFGKAFIQ
+263 KEFGKAFIQ

-284 SNIVN
+284 SKIVN

-311 ENTKD
+311 ENSKD

-335 LIKDY
+335 AIKDY

-360 IKLQILKAHFD
+360 IKLQILKAHFN
-371 TFQMKNPNQ
+371 TFQMKNPTQ
-380 GKAILKTALE
+380 GKAILKTALG

-429 KNDVIGHEATLK
+429 KNDVVGHEATLK

-463 SVSSQLIANDA
+463 TVSSQLIANDA

-511 ALLQFQDILKNFK
+511 ALLQFQDILNNFK
-524 GQEIESVTLYRLGKI
+524 GKEIESVTIYRLGKI
-539 YEKLGDYQSALSQ
+539 YEKIGDYQSALSQ
-552 YQQVIDHY
+552 YQKIIDQH
-560 SDGIYIDEALF
+560 SEGIYIDEALF
-571 FTAEIYSK
+571 FTAEIYNK
-579 KLIDQ
+579 KLIDI

-602 YFVEARKKYREL
+602 HFVDARKKFREL

>member
-1 MITITKMTGDK
+1 
-12 FLTINYDKNI
+12 
-22 PIEYNEM
+22 M
-29 KKIIF
+29 KKILF
-34 LFYLFYSLI
+34 LFSFFYSLI

-72 NTQPGNG
+72 NAQPNNTY
-79 FYFQQTIE
+79 YFQQTIE
-87 CYQQLKQYVVAEKA
+87 CYHQLKQYEVAEKA
-101 ISERYNKYKQSSLL
+101 ILERFNKFKQSSLL

-124 QKDDSKAKK
+124 QKDESKAKK
-133 YFEQALDKIIK
+133 YFEQALDKIK
-144 NPSEV
+144 KYPSEV

-156 ERKVLIEYALQAYQ
+156 EKKVLIDYALQAYQ

-175 DPNMNFNFQMAV
+175 SPNMNFNIQMAI

-195 DKMIEKFLEESYKN
+195 DQMIEKFLEESFNN

-225 ENADVAFN
+225 ENADVTFR

-240 LIRIQKNQ
+240 LLRIQKNQ
-248 DVFWNQYLS
+248 EVFWNQYLS

-263 REFGKAFIQ
+263 KEFGKAFIQ

-289 LAQISIEEDE
+289 LAQISIEEE
-299 KETAKEILAFIL
+299 ENETAKEILAFIL
-311 ENTKD
+311 ENAKD
-316 TDLQMQAH
+316 NDLQMQAH

-335 LIKDY
+335 KVKDPT
-340 SEIEKDLVSLL
+340 EIEKDLVSLL
-351 NQYGITPYS
+351 SQYGVSPYS
-360 IKLQILKAHFD
+360 LKLQLLKAHFD
-371 TFQMKNPNQ
+371 TFQMKNPTQ

-390 LPINEYQKAD
+390 LPLDEYQKAE

-481 NDNTVADSTQTAL
+481 NDNTIADSTQTAL

-511 ALLQFQDILKNFK
+511 ALLQFQEILNKYK
-524 GQEIESVTLYRLGKI
+524 GQQIESVTIYRLGKI
-539 YEKLGDYQSALSQ
+539 HEKLGDYLLALNQ
-552 YQQVIDHY
+552 YQQIIDQHPEE
-560 SDGIYIDEALF
+560 IYIDEALF

-579 KLIDQ
+579 KLVDI
-584 EKAKSFY
+584 EKAKSYY

-602 YFVEARKKYREL
+602 YFIDARKKYREL

>member
-1 MITITKMTGDK
+1 
-12 FLTINYDKNI
+12 
-22 PIEYNEM
+22 M

-34 LFYLFYSLI
+34 LFSLFYSLI
-43 GFSQNDQLAQNYFDK
+43 GFSQNDQLAQNYFEK
-58 GEFEKALVSYQELF
+58 GEFEKALVSFQDLL
-72 NTQPGNG
+72 TSQPGNG
-79 FYFQQTIE
+79 YYFQKTVE
-87 CYQQLKQYVVAEKA
+87 CYQQLKQYEIAEKA
-101 ISERYNKYKQSSLL
+101 IAERYNKFKQSYLL

-124 QKDDSKAKK
+124 QKEDGKAKK
-133 YFEQALDKIIK
+133 YFEQALDKIK
-144 NPSEV
+144 KSPSEV
-149 YGIAAVF
+149 YGIAAIF
-156 ERKVLIEYALQAYQ
+156 EKKVLIDYALQAYQ

-175 DPNMNFNFQMAV
+175 DPKMNFNFQMAV

-195 DKMIEKFLEESYKN
+195 DKMIEKFLEESYMN

-214 LIQNQFTRFMN
+214 LVQNQFTRFMT
-225 ENADVAFN
+225 ENADVTFK

-248 DVFWNQYLS
+248 EVFWNQYLS
-257 WYYVQQ
+257 WFYVQQ
-263 REFGKAFIQ
+263 KEFGKAFIQ

-284 SNIVN
+284 YNIVN
-289 LAQISIEEDE
+289 LVQISIEEDD

-316 TDLQMQAH
+316 TELQMQAH
-324 YFLTEMKINDP
+324 YFLTEMRINDP
-335 LIKDY
+335 SINNY

-351 NQYGITPYS
+351 NQYGISPYS
-360 IKLQILKAHFD
+360 LKLQLLKAHFD
-371 TFQMKNPNQ
+371 TFQMKNPTQ

-390 LPINEYQKAD
+390 LPLDKYQKAE

-448 KGDFVWALKQFKELK
+448 KGDFDWALKQFIELK
-463 SVSSQLIANDA
+463 AVSSQLIANDA

-481 NDNTVADSTQTAL
+481 NDNTIADSTQTAL

-502 LIYQNKPQE
+502 LIYQNKLQE
-511 ALLQFQDILKNFK
+511 ALMQFQEILKNFK
-524 GQEIESVTLYRLGKI
+524 GKEIESVTLYRIGKI
-539 YEKLGDYQSALSQ
+539 HEKLGDYQLALSQ
-552 YQQVIDHY
+552 YQQIIDLHPE
-560 SDGIYIDEALF
+560 DIYIDEALF

-579 KLIDQ
+579 RVIDL
-584 EKAKSFY
+584 EKAKSYY

-602 YFVEARKKYREL
+602 YFVDARKKYREL

>member
-1 MITITKMTGDK
+1 
-12 FLTINYDKNI
+12 
-22 PIEYNEM
+22 M
-29 KKIIF
+29 KKIFF
-34 LFYLFYSLI
+34 LFSFFYSLI
-43 GFSQNDQLAQNYFDK
+43 GFSQNDQLAMNYFEK
-58 GEFEKALVSYQELF
+58 GEFEKALVSFQNLLAS
-72 NTQPGNG
+72 QPGNG
-79 FYFQQTIE
+79 YYFQKSVE
-87 CYQQLKQYVVAEKA
+87 CYQQLKQYEVAEKA
-101 ISERYNKYKQSSLL
+101 IVERYNKFKQSYLL

-124 QKDDSKAKK
+124 QKNESKAKK
-133 YFEQALDKIIK
+133 YFEQALDKIK
-144 NPSEV
+144 KMPSEV

-156 ERKVLIEYALQAYQ
+156 EKKVLIDYALQAYQ

-175 DPNMNFNFQMAV
+175 DPKMNFNFQMAV

-195 DKMIEKFLEESYKN
+195 DQMIEMFLEESYRN

-214 LIQNQFTRFMN
+214 LVQNQFTRFMT
-225 ENADVAFN
+225 ENADVKFK
-233 EALRKAL
+233 ESLRKAL
-240 LIRIQKNQ
+240 LIRIQKSQ
-248 DVFWNQYLS
+248 EVFWNQYLS
-257 WYYVQQ
+257 WFYVQQ
-263 REFGKAFIQ
+263 KEFGKAFIQ

-284 SNIVN
+284 YNIVN
-289 LAQISIEEDE
+289 LVQIAIEEED

-316 TDLQMQAH
+316 AELQMQAY

-335 LIKDY
+335 AIKDN

-351 NQYGITPYS
+351 NKYGITPYS
-360 IKLQILKAHFD
+360 LKLQLLKAHFN
-371 TFQMKNPNQ
+371 TFQMKNPTQ

-390 LPINEYQKAD
+390 LPLDEYQKAD

-429 KNDVIGHEATLK
+429 KNDVIGHEASLK

-463 SVSSQLIANDA
+463 AVSSQLIANDA

-481 NDNTVADSTQTAL
+481 NDNTIADSTQTAL

-511 ALLQFQDILKNFK
+511 ALSQFQEILKNFK
-524 GQEIESVTLYRLGKI
+524 GKEIESVTLYRIGKI
-539 YEKLGDYQSALSQ
+539 HEKLGDYQLALSQ
-552 YQQVIDHY
+552 YQQIIDFHPE
-560 SDGIYIDEALF
+560 DINIDEALF

-579 KLIDQ
+579 RVIDI
-584 EKAKSFY
+584 EKAKSYY

-602 YFVEARKKYREL
+602 YYVEARKKYSEL

>member
-1 MITITKMTGDK
+1 
-12 FLTINYDKNI
+12 
-22 PIEYNEM
+22 M

-34 LFYLFYSLI
+34 LFSLFYSLI
-43 GFSQNDQLAQNYFDK
+43 GFSQNDQLAQNYFEK
-58 GEFEKALVSYQELF
+58 GEFEKALVSFQELL
-72 NTQPGNG
+72 TRQQGNG
-79 FYFQQTIE
+79 YYFQKTVE
-87 CYQQLKQYVVAEKA
+87 CYQQLKQYEVAEKA
-101 ISERYNKYKQSSLL
+101 IAERYNKFKQSYLL

-124 QKDDSKAKK
+124 QKSESKAKK
-133 YFEQALDKIIK
+133 YFEQALDQIK
-144 NPSEV
+144 KMPSEV

-156 ERKVLIEYALQAYQ
+156 EKKVLIDYALQAYQ

-175 DPNMNFNFQMAV
+175 DPKMNFNFQMAV

-195 DKMIEKFLEESYKN
+195 DKMIEKFLEESYMN

-214 LIQNQFTRFMN
+214 LVQNQFTRFMT
-225 ENADVAFN
+225 ENADVTFK

-248 DVFWNQYLS
+248 EVFWNQYLS
-257 WYYVQQ
+257 WFYVQQ
-263 REFGKAFIQ
+263 KEFGKAFIQ

-284 SNIVN
+284 YNIVN
-289 LAQISIEEDE
+289 LVQISIEEDD

-316 TDLQMQAH
+316 TELQMQAH
-324 YFLTEMKINDP
+324 YFLTEMRINDP
-335 LIKDY
+335 SINNY

-351 NQYGITPYS
+351 NQYGISPYS
-360 IKLQILKAHFD
+360 LKLQLLKAHFD
-371 TFQMKNPNQ
+371 TFQMKNPTQ

-390 LPINEYQKAD
+390 LPLDEYQKAE

-448 KGDFVWALKQFKELK
+448 KGDFDWALKQFKELK
-463 SVSSQLIANDA
+463 AVSSQLIANDA

-481 NDNTVADSTQTAL
+481 NDNTIADSTQTAL

-511 ALLQFQDILKNFK
+511 ALMQFQEILKNFK
-524 GQEIESVTLYRLGKI
+524 GKEIESVTLYRIGKI
-539 YEKLGDYQSALSQ
+539 HEKLGDYQLALSQ
-552 YQQVIDHY
+552 YQQIIDLHPE
-560 SDGIYIDEALF
+560 DIYIDEALF

-579 KLIDQ
+579 RVIDL
-584 EKAKSFY
+584 EKAKSYY

-602 YFVEARKKYREL
+602 YFVDARKKYREL

>member
-1 MITITKMTGDK
+1 
-12 FLTINYDKNI
+12 
-22 PIEYNEM
+22 M

-34 LFYLFYSLI
+34 LFSLFYSLI
-43 GFSQNDQLAQNYFDK
+43 GFSQNDQLAQNYFEK
-58 GEFEKALVSYQELF
+58 GEFEKALVSFQDLL
-72 NTQPGNG
+72 TSQPGNG
-79 FYFQQTIE
+79 YYFQKTVE
-87 CYQQLKQYVVAEKA
+87 CYQQLKQYEVAEKA
-101 ISERYNKYKQSSLL
+101 IAERYNKFKQSYLL
-115 VELGANYQL
+115 VELGANHQL
-124 QKDDSKAKK
+124 QKNESKAKK
-133 YFEQALDKIIK
+133 YFEQALDQIK
-144 NPSEV
+144 KMPSEV
-149 YGIAAVF
+149 YGIAAIF
-156 ERKVLIEYALQAYQ
+156 EKKVLIDYALQAYQ

-175 DPNMNFNFQMAV
+175 DPKMNFNFQMAV

-195 DKMIEKFLEESYKN
+195 DKMIEMFLEESYMN

-214 LIQNQFTRFMN
+214 LVQNQFTRFMT
-225 ENADVAFN
+225 ENADVTFK

-248 DVFWNQYLS
+248 EVFWNQYLS
-257 WYYVQQ
+257 WFYVQQ
-263 REFGKAFIQ
+263 KEFGKAFIQ

-284 SNIVN
+284 YNIVN
-289 LAQISIEEDE
+289 LVQISIEEDD

-316 TDLQMQAH
+316 SELQMQAH
-324 YFLTEMKINDP
+324 YFLTEMRINDP
-335 LIKDY
+335 SINNY

-351 NQYGITPYS
+351 NQYGISPYS
-360 IKLQILKAHFD
+360 LKLQLLKAHFD
-371 TFQMKNPNQ
+371 TFQMKNPTQ
-380 GKAILKTALE
+380 GKVILKTALE
-390 LPINEYQKAD
+390 LPLDEYQKAE

-448 KGDFVWALKQFKELK
+448 KGDFDWALKQFKELK
-463 SVSSQLIANDA
+463 AVSSQLIANDA

-481 NDNTVADSTQTAL
+481 NDNTIADSTQTAL
-494 KQFARGDY
+494 KQFSRGDY

-511 ALLQFQDILKNFK
+511 ALMQFQEILKNFK
-524 GQEIESVTLYRLGKI
+524 GKEIESITLYRIGKI
-539 YEKLGDYQSALSQ
+539 HEKLGDYQLALSQ
-552 YQQVIDHY
+552 YQQIIDLHPE
-560 SDGIYIDEALF
+560 DIYIDEALF

-579 KLIDQ
+579 RVIDL
-584 EKAKSFY
+584 EKAKSYY

-602 YFVEARKKYREL
+602 YFVDARKKYREL

>member
-1 MITITKMTGDK
+1 
-12 FLTINYDKNI
+12 
-22 PIEYNEM
+22 M

-34 LFYLFYSLI
+34 LFSLFYSLI
-43 GFSQNDQLAQNYFDK
+43 GFSQNDQLAQNYFEK
-58 GEFEKALVSYQELF
+58 GEFEKALVSFQDLL
-72 NTQPGNG
+72 TSQPGNG
-79 FYFQQTIE
+79 YYFQKTVE
-87 CYQQLKQYVVAEKA
+87 CQQQLKQYEVAEKA
-101 ISERYNKYKQSSLL
+101 IAERYNKFKQSYLL

-124 QKDDSKAKK
+124 QKNESKAKK
-133 YFEQALDKIIK
+133 YFDQALDQIK
-144 NPSEV
+144 KMPSEV

-156 ERKVLIEYALQAYQ
+156 EKKVLIDYALQAYQ

-175 DPNMNFNFQMAV
+175 DPKMNFNFQMAV

-195 DKMIEKFLEESYKN
+195 DKMIEKFLEESYMN

-214 LIQNQFTRFMN
+214 LVQNQFTRFMT
-225 ENADVAFN
+225 ENSDVTFK

-248 DVFWNQYLS
+248 EVFWNQYLS
-257 WYYVQQ
+257 WFYVQQ
-263 REFGKAFIQ
+263 KEFGKAFIQ

-284 SNIVN
+284 YNIVN
-289 LAQISIEEDE
+289 LVQISIEEDD

-316 TDLQMQAH
+316 TELQMQAH

-335 LIKDY
+335 SINNY

-351 NQYGITPYS
+351 NQYGISPYS
-360 IKLQILKAHFD
+360 LKLQLLKAHFD
-371 TFQMKNPNQ
+371 TFQMKNPTQ

-390 LPINEYQKAD
+390 LPLDEYQKAE

-481 NDNTVADSTQTAL
+481 NDNTIADSTQTAL

-511 ALLQFQDILKNFK
+511 ALMQFQEILKNFK
-524 GQEIESVTLYRLGKI
+524 GKEIESVTLYRIGKI
-539 YEKLGDYQSALSQ
+539 HEKLGDYQLALSQ
-552 YQQVIDHY
+552 YQQIIDLHPE
-560 SDGIYIDEALF
+560 DIYIDEALF
-571 FTAEIYSK
+571 FIAEIYSK
-579 KLIDQ
+579 RVIDLD
-584 EKAKSFY
+584 KAKSYY

-602 YFVEARKKYREL
+602 YYVDARKKYREL

>member
-1 MITITKMTGDK
+1 
-12 FLTINYDKNI
+12 
-22 PIEYNEM
+22 M

-34 LFYLFYSLI
+34 LFSLFYSLI
-43 GFSQNDQLAQNYFDK
+43 GFSQNDQLAQNYFEK
-58 GEFEKALVSYQELF
+58 GEFEKALVSFQDLL
-72 NTQPGNG
+72 TSQPGNG
-79 FYFQQTIE
+79 YYFQKTVE
-87 CYQQLKQYVVAEKA
+87 CYQQLKQYEIAEKA
-101 ISERYNKYKQSSLL
+101 IAERYNKFKQSYLL

-124 QKDDSKAKK
+124 QKEDGKAKK
-133 YFEQALDKIIK
+133 YFEQALDKIK
-144 NPSEV
+144 KSPSEV
-149 YGIAAVF
+149 YGIAAIF
-156 ERKVLIEYALQAYQ
+156 EKKVLIDYALQAYQ

-175 DPNMNFNFQMAV
+175 DPKMNFNFQMAV

-195 DKMIEKFLEESYKN
+195 DKMIEMFLEESYMN

-214 LIQNQFTRFMN
+214 LVQNQFTRFMT
-225 ENADVAFN
+225 ENADVTFK

-248 DVFWNQYLS
+248 EVFWNQYLS
-257 WYYVQQ
+257 WFYVQQ
-263 REFGKAFIQ
+263 KEFGKAFIQ

-284 SNIVN
+284 YNIVN
-289 LAQISIEEDE
+289 LVQISIEEDD

-316 TDLQMQAH
+316 TELQMQAH
-324 YFLTEMKINDP
+324 YFLTEMRINDP
-335 LIKDY
+335 SINNY

-351 NQYGITPYS
+351 NQYGISPYS
-360 IKLQILKAHFD
+360 LKLQLLKAHFD
-371 TFQMKNPNQ
+371 TFQMKNPTQ

-390 LPINEYQKAD
+390 LPLDKYQKAE

-448 KGDFVWALKQFKELK
+448 KGDFDWALKQFKELK
-463 SVSSQLIANDA
+463 AVSSQLIANDA

-481 NDNTVADSTQTAL
+481 NDNTIADSTQTAL
-494 KQFARGDY
+494 KQFSRGDY

-511 ALLQFQDILKNFK
+511 ALMQFQEILKNFK
-524 GQEIESVTLYRLGKI
+524 GKEIESVTLYRIGKSH
-539 YEKLGDYQSALSQ
+539 EKLGDYQLALSQ
-552 YQQVIDHY
+552 YQQIIDLHPE
-560 SDGIYIDEALF
+560 DIYIDEALF

-579 KLIDQ
+579 RVIDL
-584 EKAKSFY
+584 EKAKSYY

-602 YFVEARKKYREL
+602 YFVDARKKYREL